1 MHKEIETVITEIYGN
16 RNKNFF
22 VSCCYRELGFIMD
35 LVEDVKEKCQN
46 VIISNS
52 DGGPSVDIIF
62 QLKDFVEN
70 NFEVKYSSSL
80 KISKL
85 CKFYN
90 MQHEFSVD
98 NKDVDRLFPEL
109 DGFGDEAYTK
119 QQFALEEVVC
129 NYLQEEKY
137 ERLFFSDMSEVVSD
151 IPMPPDSFFGK
162 QMTVETALFRDVW
175 NIVGD
180 QD

>member
-1 MHKEIETVITEIYGN
+1 
-16 RNKNFF
+16 
-22 VSCCYRELGFIMD
+22 MD
-35 LVEDVKEKCQN
+35 LVEAVKEKCQN

-52 DGGPSVDIIF
+52 DGEPSVDIIF

-98 NKDVDRLFPEL
+98 NKDIDGLFPEL

-129 NYLQEEKY
+129 NYLKEKKY
-137 ERLFFSDMSEVVSD
+137 ERLF
-151 IPMPPDSFFGK
+151 
-162 QMTVETALFRDVW
+162 
-175 NIVGD
+175 
-180 QD
+180 

>member
-1 MHKEIETVITEIYGN
+1 
-16 RNKNFF
+16 
-22 VSCCYRELGFIMD
+22 
-35 LVEDVKEKCQN
+35 
-46 VIISNS
+46 
-52 DGGPSVDIIF
+52 
-62 QLKDFVEN
+62 
-70 NFEVKYSSSL
+70 
-80 KISKL
+80 
-85 CKFYN
+85 

-98 NKDVDRLFPEL
+98 NKDIDGLFPEL

-129 NYLQEEKY
+129 NYLQEKKY
-137 ERLFFSDMSEVVSD
+137 ERLFYSDMSEVVPD

-180 QD
+180 

>member
-1 MHKEIETVITEIYGN
+1 MHRKIKNAITEIYCN
-16 RNKNFF
+16 RNKKFF
-22 VSCCYRELGFIMD
+22 VSCCYRKLGFITD
-35 LVEDVKEKCQN
+35 LVEDVKDKCQN

-52 DGGPSVDIIF
+52 TGEPSVEIIF
-62 QLKDFVEN
+62 QLKDFIEN

-85 CKFYN
+85 CEFYN
-90 MQHEFSVD
+90 LQHEFSID
-98 NKDVDRLFPEL
+98 NKDMDGLFPEL

-119 QQFALEEVVC
+119 QQFALEDVIC
-129 NYLQEEKY
+129 NYLHKKKY
-137 ERLFFSDMSEVVSD
+137 ERLFLTDMSEVISD
-151 IPMPPDSFFGK
+151 ISMPPDSFFGK

-180 QD
+180 

>member
-98 NKDVDRLFPEL
+98 NKDIDGLFPEL

-129 NYLQEEKY
+129 NYLKEKKY
-137 ERLFFSDMSEVVSD
+137 ERLF
-151 IPMPPDSFFGK
+151 
-162 QMTVETALFRDVW
+162 
-175 NIVGD
+175 
-180 QD
+180 